1 MSRSY
6 LSIARSSNNSWN
18 VVAPSST
25 ISKTTSG
32 PSRPKP
38 LLGASKPGCPH
49 CRNLGLPHEH
59 WLRESPEPNSKVV
72 CPVLLA
78 TECRYCKEYG
88 HTVSGCPKKKLA
100 NSSSMRSN
108 ATVSNAT
115 VSKPPLFCVP
125 SPEIVISNIV
135 NAPVFAVA
143 YLSNGSDYVA
153 KVLTA
158 EEIRSAEE
166 FSAKLRA
173 LYTSGISWAD
183 LEDMEI

>member
-108 ATVSNAT
+108 ATAS
-115 VSKPPLFCVP
+115 
-125 SPEIVISNIV
+125 

-143 YLSNGSDYVA
+143 HLSNGSDYVA

>member
-6 LSIARSSNNSWN
+6 ARASNNDWN
-18 VVAPSST
+18 TVAPSNKGRNTVVSST
-25 ISKTTSG
+25 RS
-32 PSRPKP
+32 KP

-100 NSSSMRSN
+100 NVNTTTYKKTR
-108 ATVSNAT
+108 
-115 VSKPPLFCVP
+115 PPLFCVP
-125 SPEIVISNIV
+125 SPEELRDNLSAIV
-135 NAPVFAVA
+135 NAPVFTVTQ
-143 YLSNGSDYVA
+143 LSNGSDYVA
-153 KVLTA
+153 RELTA

-173 LYTSGISWAD
+173 LYTSGMSWAD
-183 LEDMEI
+183 LEDIEI